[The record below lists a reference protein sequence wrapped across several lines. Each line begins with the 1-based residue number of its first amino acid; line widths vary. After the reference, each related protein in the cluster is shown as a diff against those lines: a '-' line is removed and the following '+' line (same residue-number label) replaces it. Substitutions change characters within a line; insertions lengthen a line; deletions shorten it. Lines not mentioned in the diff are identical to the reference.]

1 MSERLGAF
9 RLPRYRE
16 IPDVG
21 LYLDQTVKYINRSL
35 APLGCAEM
43 TTSMV
48 SNYVKQGYVRNPVKK
63 QYDADQI
70 ARLLIIALIKN
81 VLPMEHIG
89 KLFQWQEA
97 HFTLETGYDLF
108 CAEMDA
114 QIRHLWRGA
123 VLSVHGK
130 GEDLSLL
137 RSVVAACA
145 NVLYLNS
152 RFDRLNIT
160 PAEAEAKP

>member
-1 MSERLGAF
+1 MAASLGAF

-21 LYLDQTVKYINRSL
+21 LYLDQTVKYINKSL
-35 APLGCAEM
+35 APLGCAEI

-63 QYDADQI
+63 QYDAEQI
-70 ARLLIIALIKN
+70 ARLLVIALIKN
-81 VLPMEHIG
+81 VLPMENIG

-97 HFTLETGYDLF
+97 HFTLQAGYDLF

-114 QIRHLWRGA
+114 QVRHLWRGA
-123 VLSVHGK
+123 QLSVHGR

-152 RFDRLNIT
+152 RFDTLNV
-160 PAEAEAKP
+160 AKEAPEES